1 LKLLQEKNH
10 ESIKMSNR
18 FEKMKSRGDFFERK
32 LQEAKQHNSSVS
44 EDLKIQQKNLHLEET
59 KNSQQGKKVFAL
71 NKLVKVL
78 NSKDTHM
85 TDTNNYKGVINDL
98 VKEVENLKRVISGK
112 DKEIEKLQESNGKLK
127 NKTVNLAKR
136 LEVLQMNLNQN
147 NENKEVDGEE
157 RFDDERFS
165 LLAEMKLPPMLDYRI
180 QDISPIIS
188 SKFKKGLFCVFYLR
202 VI

>member
-1 LKLLQEKNH
+1 
-10 ESIKMSNR
+10 MSNR
-18 FEKMKSRGDFFERK
+18 FEKIKNRSDFFEKK
-32 LQEAKQHNSSVS
+32 LQEAKQQNSSVS
-44 EDLKIQQKNLHLEET
+44 EDLKLQQKNLHIEET

-71 NKLVKVL
+71 NKLVNVL
-78 NSKDTHM
+78 NSKDTHVA
-85 TDTNNYKGVINDL
+85 DSNNYKGVINDL

-147 NENKEVDGEE
+147 TENKEFDGEE
-157 RFDDERFS
+157 RLDDERFS

-188 SKFKKGLFCVFYLR
+188 SKLKGGVLFIF
-202 VI
+202 II